1 MGVCNSWQYLF
12 SDMMFSAENLAEFDM
27 AMSIP
32 ADDLNACVEQAV
44 LGIAQGYP
52 NARLPSADWVL
63 KARATELGIAPVGQR
78 SANRSCHLMACEDG
92 WLAINLARDSDWTL
106 LNAWLETDVRLTNWS
121 VLRTALVPRC
131 GRDLLGRGRE
141 MGMPLAFVDTDGS
154 DTDEAERPAALMTP
168 DGLNTAGRSLQ
179 GAKVVDLS
187 ALWAGPLCAHLLHR
201 CGAQVTSIASIQRPD
216 GSRQGN
222 PALYQQLHAGH
233 EHLALDF
240 DDADQRK
247 QLAYLLA
254 GADVVIEASRPRA
267 LRQLG
272 LDRESLN
279 ISRPQIWL
287 SITAYGRKPPADQ
300 WAGFGDDVAVSAG
313 LLHWDDLGHPHF
325 VGDAIA
331 DPLTGVYGA
340 LAVVESMARGRS
352 GLLDVSM
359 AGIARQC
366 RQKILA
372 AGQDVICPLLAATS
386 C

>member
-1 MGVCNSWQYLF
+1 MTF
-12 SDMMFSAENLAEFDM
+12 FAENLAGFDM
-27 AMSIP
+27 VKSIP

-44 LGIAQGYP
+44 LGIAQRYP
-52 NARLPSADWVL
+52 NASLPSADWVL
-63 KARATELGIAPVGQR
+63 KARAMELGIAPVGQW
-78 SANRSCHLMACEDG
+78 SANRSCHLVGCEDG
-92 WLAINLARDSDWTL
+92 WLAVNLARDSDWTL
-106 LNAWLETDVRLTNWS
+106 LDAWLETDARLTDWAA
-121 VLRTALVPRC
+121 LRTVLAQRC
-131 GRDLLGRGRE
+131 GMDLLDRGRE
-141 MGMPLAFVDTDGS
+141 MGMPLAFVQAGGS
-154 DTDEAERPAALMTP
+154 DADDAESPTGLMAI

-201 CGAQVTSIASIQRPD
+201 CGAEVTSVSSVQRPD

-233 EHLALDF
+233 EHLVLDF
-240 DDADQRK
+240 DDPTQRQ
-247 QLAYLLA
+247 QLARLLA
-254 GADVVIEASRPRA
+254 SADVVIEASRPRA

-272 LDRESLN
+272 VDRESLEIN
-279 ISRPQIWL
+279 NPQIWL
-287 SITAYGRKPPADQ
+287 SITAYGRKPPAEQ
-300 WAGFGDDVAVSAG
+300 WVGFGDDVAVSAG
-313 LLHWDDLGHPHF
+313 LLHWDERGHPQF

-340 LAVVESMARGRS
+340 LAVVESLAQGRS

-359 AGIARQC
+359 ASIARRC

-372 AGQDVICPLLAATS
+372 AGQDIVCPLSAATS